1 MKAFFLCLCFLL
13 SSIPCDSQTY
23 EFFQTRN
30 YHNQLRLNTKTGEVY
45 QVQDNGGSWIINS
58 AFTPESSKPYRYW
71 LYSTENFWTYIL
83 LDSFTG
89 KIWQTQF
96 TVDENGSRFSIPIN
110 ETILS
115 YTEYSKF
122 EVKPMVSMFQFYL
135 INKDTGEMWQFQ
147 WSTNSDDGYRWIKK
161 IN

>member
-1 MKAFFLCLCFLL
+1 MEVVGSLTQPLL
-13 SSIPCDSQTY
+13 QSLPSPTVIGYILQ
-23 EFFQTRN
+23 
-30 YHNQLRLNTKTGEVY
+30 K
-45 QVQDNGGSWIINS
+45 
-58 AFTPESSKPYRYW
+58 
-71 LYSTENFWTYIL
+71 NFWTYIL

-161 IN
+161 